1 MASVPT
7 AAKHQS
13 REVVAVSEL
22 RKQLAAI
29 STPEEALDVRSKA
42 ERMREAY
49 KLMNKSVEECN
60 EVAEVYLLA
69 TWKFGDLVKE
79 VPAGAPRG
87 NQNAKR

>member
-1 MASVPT
+1 MGAVVERRS
-7 AAKHQS
+7 
-13 REVVAVSEL
+13 EVVAVSEL

-69 TWKFGDLVKE
+69 TWRFGELVRDI
-79 VPAGAPRG
+79 PAGRPSNGA
-87 NQNAKR
+87 

>member
-1 MASVPT
+1 MGEVVRRET
-7 AAKHQS
+7 
-13 REVVAVSEL
+13 EVVAVSEL

-42 ERMREAY
+42 ERIREAY

-69 TWKFGDLVKE
+69 TWKFGDLVRGIE
-79 VPAGAPRG
+79 PGGQEG
-87 NQNAKR
+87 NQNARK

>member
-1 MASVPT
+1 MGEV
-7 AAKHQS
+7 AKRS
-13 REVVAVSEL
+13 AEVVAVSEL

-42 ERMREAY
+42 ERIREAY

-69 TWKFGDLVKE
+69 TWKFGDLVKDI
-79 VPAGAPRG
+79 PPGG
-87 NQNAKR
+87 NGSNQHVKR